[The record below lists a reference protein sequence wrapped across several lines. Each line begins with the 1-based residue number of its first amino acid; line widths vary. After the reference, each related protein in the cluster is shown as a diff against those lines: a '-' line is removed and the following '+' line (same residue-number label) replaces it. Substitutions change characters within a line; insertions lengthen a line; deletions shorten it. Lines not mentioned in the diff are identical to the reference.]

1 MLDKRMD
8 EAERQR
14 THAYRWRSILND
26 TEVQWD

>member
-1 MLDKRMD
+1 MLDKRMN

-14 THAYRWRSILND
+14 TRTYRWRSILND